1 MGYEPL
7 YQKYRPQRFSEMV
20 GQEPIVTTLT
30 NAIHTGRV
38 AHAYLF
44 TGSRGTGKTTTARLI
59 AKALNCEHGPTPE
72 PCGKCTSCLG
82 VINGNALDVIEIDA
96 ASNTGVDNIRE
107 LIERA
112 QFAPVQGRSKIY
124 IIDESHMLSGA
135 AFNALLKTLEEPPPR
150 VVFVL
155 ATTDPQKV
163 LPTVISRCQRFDFRR
178 IPMEAMV
185 KHLKQ
190 ISRAEGIDIEPTA
203 LELVAQLA
211 QGGLRDAQ
219 SLLDQLS
226 LLEGPI
232 STERVWQLV
241 GAVSEFE
248 LLALAESIE
257 RADSVRVLEQVRH
270 LLDNGKEPIQVL
282 QDLLAFYRDLLIAC
296 TAPERRDLAA
306 VSAPTWQQM
315 VERAVHYSV
324 ARILDLQGRLAQAQ
338 PQLKGT
344 TQPRLWLEVSLLGLL
359 NPPAAVR
366 TATTIPQPTSLP
378 ATVPMPAPAPTPRS
392 QEFVPA
398 PVRSIQQET
407 TPAVPPASKP
417 PPAPAPAIA
426 PAPAVRGDVLLSE
439 HWEVWIK
446 DLDPPTQGLMRQS
459 FVLKESPLEVV
470 LGFGSN
476 FFVRKVTEPKR
487 FKLIQESLRLRLG
500 RAVQVRFEISVAQ
513 SSPAADSIQ
522 QQTQPVEPPT
532 PPAIESSP
540 RQVAD
545 SRVHQTLEPD
555 PKPIASISP
564 AEEELDRMVHRLA
577 DFFDGEIVNWDDE
590 NVAGRSLVDE
600 NRLYRPA
607 GDLPAIDPGAVPD
620 DDEDIPF

>member
-7 YQKYRPQRFSEMV
+7 YQKYRPQRFSEIV

-30 NAIHTGRV
+30 NAIHTGRI

-59 AKALNCEHGPTPE
+59 AKALNCEQGPTPE

-112 QFAPVQGRSKIY
+112 QFAPAQGRSKIY

-178 IPMEAMV
+178 IPMQAMV
-185 KHLKQ
+185 THLRQ
-190 ISRAEGIDIEPTA
+190 ISRAEEIDIEPAA

-226 LLEGPI
+226 LLEGTI

-257 RADSVRVLEQVRH
+257 RTDSVRVLEQVRH

-359 NPPAAVR
+359 NPPLADR
-366 TATTIPQPTSLP
+366 TAAIIPQPMPLAP
-378 ATVPMPAPAPTPRS
+378 ATVPMPTPTPTQTPAPTP
-392 QEFVPA
+392 
-398 PVRSIQQET
+398 VRSIRQEPA
-407 TPAVPPASKP
+407 PAVLPASTP
-417 PPAPAPAIA
+417 PPAPAPVAV

-459 FVLKESPLEVV
+459 FVLKESTREVV
-470 LGFGSN
+470 LGFSTN
-476 FFVRKVTEPKR
+476 IFLPKVTEPKR

-500 RAVQVRFEISVAQ
+500 RAVQVRFEINTTQ
-513 SSPAADSIQ
+513 GSPAVDISIQ
-522 QQTQPVEPPT
+522 QPTQPVEPPT
-532 PPAIESSP
+532 PPAIEYSP
-540 RQVAD
+540 SQAAD
-545 SRVHQTLEPD
+545 SRVHQPPAPD
-555 PKPIASISP
+555 PMIASISP

-590 NVAGRSLVDE
+590 NVAGRSLVEE
-600 NRLYRPA
+600 NRLYKSA
-607 GDLPAIDPGAVPD
+607 SESLPAVDPGVVSDD
-620 DDEDIPF
+620 DDEIPF